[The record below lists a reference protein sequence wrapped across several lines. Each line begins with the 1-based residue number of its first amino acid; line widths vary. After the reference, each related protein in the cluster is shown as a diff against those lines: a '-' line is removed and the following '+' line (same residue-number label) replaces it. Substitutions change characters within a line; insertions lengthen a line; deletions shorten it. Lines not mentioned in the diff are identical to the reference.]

1 MTEKPQR
8 FRLKTDRN
16 RRITMNQL
24 RIAWLI
30 PSAFYYWQPMFREV
44 TRRFPQTRIFAGK
57 WPGFA
62 AGLEDTFT
70 VEVVGERKVI
80 PIIPAATGYGYSFTY
95 LSLGIASRLLQFRP
109 QLIFTSSFG
118 MWTLLVLLLQPLGR
132 WRVVIA
138 YEGSSPSV
146 DFRHSPVRLRLRQAM
161 VRAAAACITN
171 SQAGRRYLIDSLQA
185 KPERV
190 FVQPYE
196 VAEAESLSGE
206 ATPET
211 EAYFQDR
218 PRPIFLF
225 VGGLI
230 PRKGVQQLLAACR
243 ILQEQGCQNYT
254 LVVVGDG
261 PQRSQLEAFCQD
273 HNLAER
279 VVWTGRVNYDQI
291 GACFRLADVFVLPT
305 LEDTWG
311 MVVLE
316 AMAVGKPVLCSKW
329 AGASELVV
337 LGENGYVFDAQ
348 APEELAALM
357 RQLIDDPAAIAAL
370 GAAAQERMA
379 AYTPAAAAEFL
390 AEVTAFAMG
399 DRT

>member
-1 MTEKPQR
+1 
-8 FRLKTDRN
+8 
-16 RRITMNQL
+16 MNPL
-24 RIAWLI
+24 RIAWLV
-30 PSAFYYWQPMFREV
+30 PSAFFYWQPLFREV
-44 TRRFPQTRIFAGK
+44 THRFPQTRIFAGK

-62 AGLEDTFT
+62 ASLEDTFT

-95 LSLGIASRLLQFRP
+95 LSLGIVSRLLRFRP
-109 QLIFTSSFG
+109 QVIFSSSFG
-118 MWTLLVLLLQPLGR
+118 MWTLLVLLLKPLGG

-146 DFRHSPVRLRLRQAM
+146 DFRHSPLRLQLRRVM
-161 VRAAAACITN
+161 VQAAAACITN
-171 SQAGRRYLIDSLQA
+171 SEAGLRYLMDCLQA
-185 KPERV
+185 RPERV

-196 VAEAESLSGE
+196 VAEAQALAGE

-211 EAYFQDR
+211 QAHFQDH

-243 ILQEQGCQNYT
+243 MLQEQGYENYT
-254 LVVVGDG
+254 LVIVGAV

-273 HNLAER
+273 HHLTER
-279 VVWTGRVNYDQI
+279 VIWTGRIGYDQI
-291 GACFRLADVFVLPT
+291 GACFRQADVFVLPT

-316 AMAVGKPVLCSKW
+316 AMAVGKPVLCSKG

-337 LGENGYVFDAQ
+337 PGENGYVFDAQ
-348 APEELAALM
+348 KPEELAALM
-357 RQLIDDPAAIAAL
+357 RQLIDDPAAIAPL
-370 GAAAQERMA
+370 GANAQERMA

-390 AEVTAFAMG
+390 AEVTATALG
-399 DRT
+399 DRP

>member
-1 MTEKPQR
+1 
-8 FRLKTDRN
+8 
-16 RRITMNQL
+16 MNQL
-24 RIAWLI
+24 RIAWLV
-30 PSAFYYWQPMFREV
+30 PSAFFYWQPMFREV
-44 TRRFPQTRIFAGK
+44 TRRFPQTRVFAGK

-62 AGLEDTFT
+62 AGLEHTFS
-70 VEVVGERKVI
+70 VETIGERKVI

-95 LSLGIASRLLQFRP
+95 LSLGIVNRLLQFRP
-109 QLIFTSSFG
+109 QVIFTSSFG
-118 MWTLLVLLLQPLGR
+118 MWTLLVLLLKPLGG

-146 DFRHSPVRLRLRQAM
+146 DFRHSPARLRLRQLM

-171 SQAGRRYLIDSLQA
+171 SQAGRSYLMDCLRAQ
-185 KPERV
+185 PERV

-196 VAEAESLSGE
+196 VVEAQSLAGE

-211 EAYFQDR
+211 EAHFQDR

-243 ILQEQGCQNYT
+243 LLQEQGCQNYT
-254 LVVVGDG
+254 LVIVGDG
-261 PQRSQLEAFCQD
+261 PQRSQLETFCQD

-279 VVWTGRVNYDQI
+279 VIWTGRINYDQI
-291 GACFRLADVFVLPT
+291 GACLRLADVFVLPT

-316 AMAVGKPVLCSKW
+316 AMTVGKPVLCSKW

-337 LGENGYVFDAQ
+337 PGENGYVFDARS
-348 APEELAALM
+348 PEELAALM
-357 RQLIDDPAAIAAL
+357 RQLIGDPTAIAPL
-370 GAAAQERMA
+370 GAAAQQRMA

-390 AEVTAFAMG
+390 AKVTAFAME
-399 DRT
+399 DKT